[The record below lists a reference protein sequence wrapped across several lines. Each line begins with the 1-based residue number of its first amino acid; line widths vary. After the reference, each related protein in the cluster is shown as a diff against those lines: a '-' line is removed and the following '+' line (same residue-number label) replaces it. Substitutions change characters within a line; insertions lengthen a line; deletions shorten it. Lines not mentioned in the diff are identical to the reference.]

1 MCGIIGYIG
10 NKNAKEVLLHGLHS
24 LGYRGYDSAG
34 IALFADDRIELIKTQ
49 GKVSQL
55 EAKITELVQSKTKTL
70 SSDKISSSFNSLIS
84 ERTSL
89 ALETST
95 CGIGHTRWATHGVPS
110 DNNAHPHQDASSS
123 IALVHNGIIKNYFTF
138 KQNLEAEGVS
148 FRSETDSEVIAHLF
162 ARNRSKT
169 NNDLDALRETIKH
182 FEGSFAIAILVQDSK
197 KILVA
202 KNQAPLVIGVGTDEN
217 YIASDSGTVLQY
229 TDKVLKLKDM
239 QVAEITDK
247 NIRIEDINGA
257 SVKIEIHQSVQ
268 TASIIEKGQ
277 YKHFLLKE
285 INEQPAVISLMLNKA
300 IADINKPIAGFENLN
315 IDFKNLSR
323 IIFTACGSAYHAALI
338 GKSLIETWAKI
349 PVEVMIASEFCSMP
363 ALVSNK
369 DLVIG
374 VSQSGETADTLAAI
388 KNASNSGA
396 QIMSITNKAESAI
409 YDLTKPNSFVTPAGI
424 EVSVASTKAF
434 TSQVMALYLLAI
446 KVAEERQGL
455 DLKDI
460 KAGIRSLP
468 LIIDQVL
475 ERADIYRE
483 QFIKYSNYRDFLF
496 LSRGVNYPIALEG
509 ALKLKEISYIHA
521 TGYPSGEMKHGPIAI
536 LDENVPV
543 LSIAID
549 GDTELEKMIYK
560 KTLSNA
566 EEARARRSPA
576 LVVACDDNQDVE
588 KVFDEIIRIPNIPQ
602 IFSPI
607 IAVIP
612 LQFLAY
618 YIADDLGKDVDQPRN
633 LAKSVTVE

>member
-1 MCGIIGYIG
+1 MCGIIAYIG
-10 NKNAKEVLLHGLHS
+10 NKNAKDILIHGLQS

-34 IALFADDRIELIKTQ
+34 IALTSADRIEVIKTQ
-49 GKVSQL
+49 GKVAKL
-55 EAKITELVQSKTKTL
+55 EEKIAEIVKSKVTPVV
-70 SSDKISSSFNSLIS
+70 SDKVSSSFNSLIN
-84 ERTSL
+84 ERLNL
-89 ALETST
+89 AIETST

-110 DNNAHPHQDASSS
+110 ESNAHPHQDQSSS
-123 IALVHNGIIKNYFTF
+123 VALVHNGIIKNYFTF

-162 ARNRSKT
+162 ARNRAKT
-169 NNDLDALRETIKH
+169 KTDLDALRETIKH
-182 FEGSFAIAILVQDSK
+182 FEGSFAIAILVQDAK
-197 KILVA
+197 KILLA
-202 KNQAPLVIGVGTDEN
+202 KNQAPLVIGIGDGEN
-217 YIASDSGTVLQY
+217 YVASDSGTVLQY
-229 TDKVLKLKDM
+229 TDKILKLKDF
-239 QVAEITDK
+239 QVAEITGE
-247 NIRIEDINGA
+247 NIRIEDIDGA
-257 SVKIEIHQSVQ
+257 SVKIEIHQLAQ
-268 TASIIEKGQ
+268 AASIIEKGQ

-285 INEQPAVISLMLNKA
+285 INEQSAVISLMLNQA
-300 IADINKPIAGFENLN
+300 LADINKPIAGFENLN
-315 IDFKNLSR
+315 IDFKKVNR
-323 IIFTACGSAYHAALI
+323 IIFSACGSAYHAALI
-338 GKSLIETWAKI
+338 GKYLIETLAKL
-349 PVEVMIASEFCSMP
+349 PVEVAIASEFCSMP
-363 ALVSNK
+363 ALVSDK

-388 KNASNSGA
+388 KNASKAGA
-396 QIMSITNKAESAI
+396 QIMSITNKADSAI
-409 YDLTKPNSFVTPAGI
+409 YDLTKPNNYVTPAGI

-446 KVAEERQGL
+446 KIAEDRLGL
-455 DLKDI
+455 DFKDI
-460 KAGIRSLP
+460 KSDLRTLP

-483 QFIKYSNYRDFLF
+483 QFVKYSNYRDFLF
-496 LSRGVNYPIALEG
+496 LGRGINYPIALEG

-549 GDTELEKMIYK
+549 GETGLEAMIYK

-576 LVVACDDNQDVE
+576 IVVACDDNQDLE
-588 KVFDEIIRIPNIPQ
+588 KIFDEIVRIPNISQ
-602 IFSPI
+602 VLSPI